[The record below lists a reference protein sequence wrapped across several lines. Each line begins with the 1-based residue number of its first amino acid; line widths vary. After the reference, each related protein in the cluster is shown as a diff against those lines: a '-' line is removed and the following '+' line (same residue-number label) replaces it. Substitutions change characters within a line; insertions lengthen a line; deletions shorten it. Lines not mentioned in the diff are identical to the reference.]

1 MNANEP
7 LQAATNEAKS
17 ASETAT
23 QAWETTKEK
32 AGEALQTGER
42 YVRENPGTSMLSVFG
57 FGLLLG
63 LLLGWGLAQDHDNY
77 STRSRKFMKR
87 WGHKLN
93 FD

>member
-1 MNANEP
+1 MNTNEP

-17 ASETAT
+17 ATEAAT

-42 YVRENPGTSMLSVFG
+42 YVRENPGTSVLSIFG

-77 STRSRKFMKR
+77 STRSRKFMRR
-87 WGHKLN
+87 WGHRLN